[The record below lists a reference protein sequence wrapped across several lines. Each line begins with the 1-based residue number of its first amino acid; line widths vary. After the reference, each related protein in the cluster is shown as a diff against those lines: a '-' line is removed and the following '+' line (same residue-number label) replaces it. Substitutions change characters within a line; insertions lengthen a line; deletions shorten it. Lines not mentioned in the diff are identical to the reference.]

1 MPRPEKTNAVRLL
14 EAAGIIFKTSTYE
27 TDEHLDA
34 VSVAEKI
41 GAAPE
46 QVFKTLVTVNDK
58 SEHFV
63 FVIPGNCSLD
73 LKKAARA
80 SGSKYIEMIKMDLL
94 LPLTGYIR
102 GGCSPVGMKKMFPTF
117 IAEEAQLFDDI
128 FVSAGVRGMQI
139 LIKPDDLIRITQGE
153 YADII

>member
-1 MPRPEKTNAVRLL
+1 MARQEKTNAVRML
-14 EAAGIIFKTSTYE
+14 EAAGIEFETRSYD

-41 GAAPE
+41 GESPE
-46 QVFKTLVTVNDK
+46 RVFKTLVTVNDK
-58 SEHFV
+58 RENFV
-63 FVIPGNCSLD
+63 FVVPGNCSLD
-73 LKKAARA
+73 LKKAAKV

-102 GGCSPVGMKKMFPTF
+102 GGCSPVGMKRQFPVF
-117 IAEEAQLFDDI
+117 IAEEAQLFESV

-139 LIKPDDLIRITQGE
+139 LIRPDDLIKITGGE
-153 YADII
+153 FADLI